1 MKKLQ
6 LNKKT
11 VSVLDKKEMSKV
23 NGGKEE
29 VFLSISSCKASTSHW
44 DCCYSSG
51 PCVGSV

>member
-23 NGGKEE
+23 NGGEDP
-29 VFLSISSCKASTSHW
+29 FLSVSSCRASNSGW
-44 DCCYSSG
+44 DCCSSG
-51 PCVGSV
+51 PCVG